1 VALPELWE
9 YHRPCDYAA
18 SPCGDERTCEIEAAV
33 VGSQPRTFQF
43 VRFRMTPSAIMPFRF
58 VSCMELR
65 EVLGK
70 RAMDEHRLLELI
82 EEVPAD
88 SIYYHTHS
96 YYLRH
101 AYTQQLY
108 SNDFATW
115 LGLYAQDRILG
126 ERLGV
131 LDSFEFSNI
140 DDLRTEIVTVMA
152 DHLSH
157 STGMSRFVV
166 SEPFEFIRSHII
178 EISLNVETRTLREFR
193 DALAEV
199 EVGAVYNHV
208 CEARM
213 RKKPLSVDFSCWLA
227 SEDGLGLKELAWK
240 VERVGHLGLNLEG
253 IRKKILHLCDEEISK
268 QRML

>member
-1 VALPELWE
+1 MS
-9 YHRPCDYAA
+9 HR
-18 SPCGDERTCEIEAAV
+18 
-33 VGSQPRTFQF
+33 
-43 VRFRMTPSAIMPFRF
+43 SANMPFHF

-96 YYLRH
+96 YFLRH

-115 LGLYAQDRILG
+115 VVLYAQDRVLG

-131 LDSFEFSNI
+131 LDPFAFGDIEQ
-140 DDLRTEIVTVMA
+140 LRDEIIRIMA
-152 DHLSH
+152 DHLNH
-157 STGMSRFVV
+157 STASSRCVV

-178 EISLNVETRTLREFR
+178 EIPLDLETRTLSEFYG
-193 DALAEV
+193 ALANV

-213 RKKPLSVDFSCWLA
+213 RKRQLSVDFARWLS
-227 SEDGLGLKELAWK
+227 SEEGLGLQELALR
-240 VERVGHLGLNLEG
+240 VEQVGRLGLSLEG
-253 IRKKILHLCDEEISK
+253 MRNKILRLCMGELAR
-268 QRML
+268 QRDQ

>member
-1 VALPELWE
+1 MST
-9 YHRPCDYAA
+9 HAA
-18 SPCGDERTCEIEAAV
+18 N
-33 VGSQPRTFQF
+33 
-43 VRFRMTPSAIMPFRF
+43 MPFRF

-96 YYLRH
+96 YFLRH
-101 AYTQQLY
+101 AYSQQLY

-115 LGLYAQDRILG
+115 VVLYAQDRVLG

-131 LDSFEFSNI
+131 LDPFDFSDI
-140 DDLRTEIVTVMA
+140 EQLRDEILRILG

-157 STGMSRFVV
+157 STVPRYIA

-178 EISLNVETRTLREFR
+178 EIPLGLEARTLSEFY
-193 DALAEV
+193 DALADV
-199 EVGAVYNHV
+199 EIGAVYNHV

-213 RKKPLSVDFSCWLA
+213 RKRLQSVDFSCWL
-227 SEDGLGLKELAWK
+227 SSGEGLGLQQLALNVEQVGRLGLSLEGMRSKILRLCDQELA
-240 VERVGHLGLNLEG
+240 R
-253 IRKKILHLCDEEISK
+253 
-268 QRML
+268 QRTL

>member
-1 VALPELWE
+1 MP
-9 YHRPCDYAA
+9 HR
-18 SPCGDERTCEIEAAV
+18 
-33 VGSQPRTFQF
+33 
-43 VRFRMTPSAIMPFRF
+43 SANMPFHF

-96 YYLRH
+96 YFLRH

-115 LGLYAQDRILG
+115 VVLYAQDRVLG

-131 LDSFEFSNI
+131 LDPFAFGDIEQ
-140 DDLRTEIVTVMA
+140 LRHEILRIMA
-152 DHLSH
+152 DHLNH
-157 STGMSRFVV
+157 STASSRCVV

-178 EISLNVETRTLREFR
+178 EIPLGLETRTLSGFY
-193 DALAEV
+193 DALANV
-199 EVGAVYNHV
+199 EVGAIYNHV

-213 RKKPLSVDFSCWLA
+213 RKRQLSVDFARWLS
-227 SEDGLGLKELAWK
+227 SEEGLGLQELALR
-240 VERVGHLGLNLEG
+240 VEQVGRLGLSLEG
-253 IRKKILHLCDEEISK
+253 MRNKLLRLCMGELAR
-268 QRML
+268 QRDQ

>member
-1 VALPELWE
+1 MP
-9 YHRPCDYAA
+9 HR
-18 SPCGDERTCEIEAAV
+18 
-33 VGSQPRTFQF
+33 
-43 VRFRMTPSAIMPFRF
+43 SANMPFRF

-70 RAMDEHRLLELI
+70 RATDEHRLLELI

-96 YYLRH
+96 YFLRH

-108 SNDFATW
+108 SNDFASW
-115 LGLYAQDRILG
+115 VVLYAQDRVLG

-131 LDSFEFSNI
+131 LDPFAFGDIEQ
-140 DDLRTEIVTVMA
+140 LRDEILRIMA
-152 DHLSH
+152 DHLNH
-157 STGMSRFVV
+157 STASSRCVV

-178 EISLNVETRTLREFR
+178 EVPLDLETRTLNEFY
-193 DALAEV
+193 DALANV

-213 RKKPLSVDFSCWLA
+213 RKRQLSVDFARWLS
-227 SEDGLGLKELAWK
+227 SEEGLGLQELALR
-240 VERVGHLGLNLEG
+240 VEQVGRLGLNLEG
-253 IRKKILHLCDEEISK
+253 MRNKILRLCVGELAT
-268 QRML
+268 QRDQ

>member
-1 VALPELWE
+1 M
-9 YHRPCDYAA
+9 
-18 SPCGDERTCEIEAAV
+18 SNRTAN
-33 VGSQPRTFQF
+33 
-43 VRFRMTPSAIMPFRF
+43 MPFRF

-96 YYLRH
+96 YFLRH

-115 LGLYAQDRILG
+115 VVLYAQDRVLG

-131 LDSFEFSNI
+131 LDPFVFNDVEQ
-140 DDLRTEIVTVMA
+140 LRDEITRIIA
-152 DHLSH
+152 DHLNH
-157 STGMSRFVV
+157 STATSRCVV

-178 EISLNVETRTLREFR
+178 EIPLGLEARTLSEFC
-193 DALAEV
+193 DALANV

-213 RKKPLSVDFSCWLA
+213 RKRLLSVDFARWIS
-227 SEDGLGLKELAWK
+227 SEEGLSSQELGRYVEQVGRLGLSLEGMRNKILRLCLGE
-240 VERVGHLGLNLEG
+240 VERQCTL
-253 IRKKILHLCDEEISK
+253 
-268 QRML
+268 

>member
-1 VALPELWE
+1 MNNHCAK
-9 YHRPCDYAA
+9 
-18 SPCGDERTCEIEAAV
+18 
-33 VGSQPRTFQF
+33 Q
-43 VRFRMTPSAIMPFRF
+43 PFRF
-58 VSCMELR
+58 SSCIELR

-96 YYLRH
+96 YFLRH

-115 LGLYAQDRILG
+115 VVLYAQDRLLG

-131 LDSFEFSNI
+131 LDPFDFSDI
-140 DDLRTEIVTVMA
+140 EQLRDEILRIVA
-152 DHLSH
+152 EHLNH
-157 STGMSRFVV
+157 STVPRCVV
-166 SEPFEFIRSHII
+166 SEPFEFVRSHII
-178 EISLNVETRTLREFR
+178 EIPLGLETKTLSEFH

-213 RKKPLSVDFSCWLA
+213 RKRPLSVDFARWLS
-227 SEDGLGLKELAWK
+227 SEDGLGLQELALN
-240 VERVGHLGLNLEG
+240 VERVGRLGLSLEG
-253 IRKKILHLCDEEISK
+253 MRNKILYLCEQELAR
-268 QRML
+268 QRTL

>member
-1 VALPELWE
+1 MNNHCAK
-9 YHRPCDYAA
+9 
-18 SPCGDERTCEIEAAV
+18 
-33 VGSQPRTFQF
+33 Q
-43 VRFRMTPSAIMPFRF
+43 PFRF
-58 VSCMELR
+58 SSCIELR

-96 YYLRH
+96 YFLRH

-115 LGLYAQDRILG
+115 VVLYAQDRLLG

-131 LDSFEFSNI
+131 LDPFDFSDI
-140 DDLRTEIVTVMA
+140 EQLRDEILRILA
-152 DHLSH
+152 DHLNH
-157 STGMSRFVV
+157 STVPRCVV

-178 EISLNVETRTLREFR
+178 EIPLGLETKTLSEFH

-213 RKKPLSVDFSCWLA
+213 RKRPLSVDFARWLS
-227 SEDGLGLKELAWK
+227 SEDGLGLQELALN
-240 VERVGHLGLNLEG
+240 VERVGRLGLSLEG
-253 IRKKILHLCDEEISK
+253 MRNKILYLCEQELAR
-268 QRML
+268 QRTL

>member
-1 VALPELWE
+1 MSN
-9 YHRPCDYAA
+9 R
-18 SPCGDERTCEIEAAV
+18 
-33 VGSQPRTFQF
+33 
-43 VRFRMTPSAIMPFRF
+43 SANMPFRF

-96 YYLRH
+96 YFLRH

-115 LGLYAQDRILG
+115 VVLYAQDRLLG

-131 LDSFEFSNI
+131 LDPFDFSDI
-140 DDLRTEIVTVMA
+140 EQLRDEILRIMSE
-152 DHLSH
+152 HLNH
-157 STGMSRFVV
+157 STVPRCVV

-178 EISLNVETRTLREFR
+178 EIPLGLEARTLCEFH
-193 DALAEV
+193 DALANV

-213 RKKPLSVDFSCWLA
+213 RKRQLSVDFARWFS
-227 SEDGLGLKELAWK
+227 SEEGLGLQELARN
-240 VERVGHLGLNLEG
+240 VEQVGRLGLSLEG
-253 IRKKILHLCDEEISK
+253 MRKKILRLCDDELAR
-268 QRML
+268 QRTL

>member
-1 VALPELWE
+1 MP
-9 YHRPCDYAA
+9 HR
-18 SPCGDERTCEIEAAV
+18 
-33 VGSQPRTFQF
+33 
-43 VRFRMTPSAIMPFRF
+43 SANMPFRF

-96 YYLRH
+96 YFLRH

-108 SNDFATW
+108 SNDFASW
-115 LGLYAQDRILG
+115 VVLYAQDRVLG

-131 LDSFEFSNI
+131 LDPFAFGDIEQ
-140 DDLRTEIVTVMA
+140 LRDEILRIMA
-152 DHLSH
+152 DHLNH
-157 STGMSRFVV
+157 STASSRCVV

-178 EISLNVETRTLREFR
+178 EVPLDLETRTLNEFY
-193 DALAEV
+193 DALANV

-213 RKKPLSVDFSCWLA
+213 RKRQLSVDFARWLS
-227 SEDGLGLKELAWK
+227 SEEGLGLQELALR
-240 VERVGHLGLNLEG
+240 VEQVGRLGLNLEG
-253 IRKKILHLCDEEISK
+253 MRNKILRLCVGELAR
-268 QRML
+268 QRYQ

>member
-1 VALPELWE
+1 MS
-9 YHRPCDYAA
+9 HR
-18 SPCGDERTCEIEAAV
+18 
-33 VGSQPRTFQF
+33 
-43 VRFRMTPSAIMPFRF
+43 SANMPFHF

-96 YYLRH
+96 YFLRH

-115 LGLYAQDRILG
+115 VVLYAQDRVLG

-131 LDSFEFSNI
+131 LDPFAFGDIEQ
-140 DDLRTEIVTVMA
+140 LRDEIIRIMA
-152 DHLSH
+152 DHLNH
-157 STGMSRFVV
+157 STASSRCVV

-178 EISLNVETRTLREFR
+178 EIPLGLETRTLSEFYG
-193 DALAEV
+193 ALADV

-213 RKKPLSVDFSCWLA
+213 RKRQLSVDFARWISSEEGLELQELA
-227 SEDGLGLKELAWK
+227 RRVEQVGRLGLSLEGMRSKILRLCMGELA
-240 VERVGHLGLNLEG
+240 R
-253 IRKKILHLCDEEISK
+253 
-268 QRML
+268 QRDQ

>member
-1 VALPELWE
+1 MNNHCAK
-9 YHRPCDYAA
+9 
-18 SPCGDERTCEIEAAV
+18 
-33 VGSQPRTFQF
+33 Q
-43 VRFRMTPSAIMPFRF
+43 PFRF
-58 VSCMELR
+58 SSCMELR

-96 YYLRH
+96 YFLRH

-115 LGLYAQDRILG
+115 VVLYAQDRLLG

-131 LDSFEFSNI
+131 LDPFDFSDI
-140 DDLRTEIVTVMA
+140 EQLRDEILRIVA
-152 DHLSH
+152 EHLNH
-157 STGMSRFVV
+157 STVPRCVV

-178 EISLNVETRTLREFR
+178 EIPLGLETKTLSEFH

-213 RKKPLSVDFSCWLA
+213 RKRPLSVDFARWLS
-227 SEDGLGLKELAWK
+227 SEDGLGLQELALNI
-240 VERVGHLGLNLEG
+240 ERVGRLGLSLEG
-253 IRKKILHLCDEEISK
+253 MRNKILYLCEQELAR
-268 QRML
+268 QRIL

>member
-1 VALPELWE
+1 MSI
-9 YHRPCDYAA
+9 C
-18 SPCGDERTCEIEAAV
+18 
-33 VGSQPRTFQF
+33 
-43 VRFRMTPSAIMPFRF
+43 SANMPFRF

-96 YYLRH
+96 YFLRH

-115 LGLYAQDRILG
+115 VVLYAQDRVLG

-131 LDSFEFSNI
+131 LDPFDFSDI
-140 DDLRTEIVTVMA
+140 EQLRDEILRILA
-152 DHLSH
+152 DHLNH
-157 STGMSRFVV
+157 STVPRFIV

-178 EISLNVETRTLREFR
+178 EVPLGLEARTLSEFY
-193 DALAEV
+193 DALADV

-213 RKKPLSVDFSCWLA
+213 RKRLQSVDFSCWL
-227 SEDGLGLKELAWK
+227 SSGEGLGLQQLALNVEQVGRLGLSLEGMRSKILRLCDQELA
-240 VERVGHLGLNLEG
+240 R
-253 IRKKILHLCDEEISK
+253 
-268 QRML
+268 QRTL

>member
-1 VALPELWE
+1 MST
-9 YHRPCDYAA
+9 HAA
-18 SPCGDERTCEIEAAV
+18 N
-33 VGSQPRTFQF
+33 
-43 VRFRMTPSAIMPFRF
+43 MPFRF

-96 YYLRH
+96 YFLRH
-101 AYTQQLY
+101 AYSQQLY

-115 LGLYAQDRILG
+115 VVLYAQDRVLG

-131 LDSFEFSNI
+131 LDPFDFSDI
-140 DDLRTEIVTVMA
+140 EQLRDEILRILA
-152 DHLSH
+152 DHLNH
-157 STGMSRFVV
+157 STVPRFIV

-178 EISLNVETRTLREFR
+178 EIPLGLEARTLSEFY
-193 DALAEV
+193 DALADV
-199 EVGAVYNHV
+199 EIGAVYNHV

-213 RKKPLSVDFSCWLA
+213 RKRLQSVDFSCWL
-227 SEDGLGLKELAWK
+227 SSGEGLGLQQLALNVEQVGRLGLSLEGMRSKILRLCDQELA
-240 VERVGHLGLNLEG
+240 R
-253 IRKKILHLCDEEISK
+253 
-268 QRML
+268 QRTL

>member
-1 VALPELWE
+1 MP
-9 YHRPCDYAA
+9 HR
-18 SPCGDERTCEIEAAV
+18 
-33 VGSQPRTFQF
+33 
-43 VRFRMTPSAIMPFRF
+43 SANMPFRF

-96 YYLRH
+96 YFLRH

-108 SNDFATW
+108 SNDFASW
-115 LGLYAQDRILG
+115 VVLYAQDRVLG

-131 LDSFEFSNI
+131 LDPFAFGDIEQ
-140 DDLRTEIVTVMA
+140 LRDEILRIMA
-152 DHLSH
+152 DHLNH
-157 STGMSRFVV
+157 STASSRCLV

-178 EISLNVETRTLREFR
+178 EVPLDLETRTLNEFY
-193 DALAEV
+193 DALANV

-213 RKKPLSVDFSCWLA
+213 RKRQLSVDFARWLS
-227 SEDGLGLKELAWK
+227 SEEGLGLQELALR
-240 VERVGHLGLNLEG
+240 VEQVGRLGLNLEG
-253 IRKKILHLCDEEISK
+253 MRNKILRLCVGELAR
-268 QRML
+268 QRDQ

>member
-1 VALPELWE
+1 
-9 YHRPCDYAA
+9 
-18 SPCGDERTCEIEAAV
+18 
-33 VGSQPRTFQF
+33 
-43 VRFRMTPSAIMPFRF
+43 
-58 VSCMELR
+58 MELR

-96 YYLRH
+96 YFLRH

-115 LGLYAQDRILG
+115 AVLYAQDRLLG

-131 LDSFEFSNI
+131 LDPFDFSDI
-140 DDLRTEIVTVMA
+140 EQLRDEILRIVA
-152 DHLSH
+152 EHLNH
-157 STGMSRFVV
+157 STVPRCIV

-178 EISLNVETRTLREFR
+178 EIPLGLETKTLSEFH

-213 RKKPLSVDFSCWLA
+213 RKRPLSVDFARWLS
-227 SEDGLGLKELAWK
+227 SEDGLGLQELALNIEK
-240 VERVGHLGLNLEG
+240 VGRLGLSLEG
-253 IRKKILHLCDEEISK
+253 MRNKILYLCEQELAR
-268 QRML
+268 QRTL

>member
-1 VALPELWE
+1 MNNHCAK
-9 YHRPCDYAA
+9 
-18 SPCGDERTCEIEAAV
+18 
-33 VGSQPRTFQF
+33 Q
-43 VRFRMTPSAIMPFRF
+43 PFRF
-58 VSCMELR
+58 SSCIELR

-96 YYLRH
+96 YFLRH

-115 LGLYAQDRILG
+115 VVLYAQDRLLG

-131 LDSFEFSNI
+131 LDPFDFSDI
-140 DDLRTEIVTVMA
+140 EQLRDEILRIVA
-152 DHLSH
+152 EHLNH
-157 STGMSRFVV
+157 STVPRCVV
-166 SEPFEFIRSHII
+166 SEPFEFVRSHII
-178 EISLNVETRTLREFR
+178 EIPLGMETKTLSEFH

-213 RKKPLSVDFSCWLA
+213 RKRPLSVDFARWLS
-227 SEDGLGLKELAWK
+227 SEDGLGLQELALN
-240 VERVGHLGLNLEG
+240 VERVGRLGLSLEG
-253 IRKKILHLCDEEISK
+253 MRNKILRLCEQELAR
-268 QRML
+268 QRTL

>member
-1 VALPELWE
+1 MSN
-9 YHRPCDYAA
+9 H
-18 SPCGDERTCEIEAAV
+18 
-33 VGSQPRTFQF
+33 
-43 VRFRMTPSAIMPFRF
+43 SANMPFRF

-82 EEVPAD
+82 EEVPTD

-96 YYLRH
+96 YFLRH

-115 LGLYAQDRILG
+115 VVLYAQDRVLG

-131 LDSFEFSNI
+131 LDPFDFSDI
-140 DDLRTEIVTVMA
+140 EQLRDEIVRIMA
-152 DHLSH
+152 DHLNH
-157 STGMSRFVV
+157 SSVVPRCVV

-178 EISLNVETRTLREFR
+178 EIPLGLEAKTLSEFH

-213 RKKPLSVDFSCWLA
+213 RKRLLSVDFACWLS
-227 SEDGLGLKELAWK
+227 SEEGLGLQDLALD
-240 VERVGHLGLNLEG
+240 VERVGRLGLSLEG
-253 IRKKILHLCDEEISK
+253 MRNKILRLCDQELAR
-268 QRML
+268 QRGLHQSGDRDA

>member
-1 VALPELWE
+1 MNNHCAK
-9 YHRPCDYAA
+9 
-18 SPCGDERTCEIEAAV
+18 
-33 VGSQPRTFQF
+33 Q
-43 VRFRMTPSAIMPFRF
+43 PFRF
-58 VSCMELR
+58 SSCIELR

-96 YYLRH
+96 YFLRH

-115 LGLYAQDRILG
+115 VVLYAQDRLLG

-131 LDSFEFSNI
+131 LDPFDFSDI
-140 DDLRTEIVTVMA
+140 EQLRDEILRIMA
-152 DHLSH
+152 DHLNH
-157 STGMSRFVV
+157 STVPRCVV
-166 SEPFEFIRSHII
+166 SEPFEFIRSHIF
-178 EISLNVETRTLREFR
+178 EIPLGLETKTLSEFH

-213 RKKPLSVDFSCWLA
+213 RKRPLSVDFARWLS
-227 SEDGLGLKELAWK
+227 SEDGLGLQELALN
-240 VERVGHLGLNLEG
+240 VERVGRLGLSLEG
-253 IRKKILHLCDEEISK
+253 MRNKILRLCEQELAR
-268 QRML
+268 QRTL

>member
-1 VALPELWE
+1 MP
-9 YHRPCDYAA
+9 HR
-18 SPCGDERTCEIEAAV
+18 
-33 VGSQPRTFQF
+33 
-43 VRFRMTPSAIMPFRF
+43 SANMPFRF

-96 YYLRH
+96 YFLRH

-108 SNDFATW
+108 SNDFASW
-115 LGLYAQDRILG
+115 VVLYAQDRVLG

-131 LDSFEFSNI
+131 LDPFAFGDIEQ
-140 DDLRTEIVTVMA
+140 LRDEILRIMA
-152 DHLSH
+152 DHLNH
-157 STGMSRFVV
+157 STASSRCVV

-178 EISLNVETRTLREFR
+178 EVPLDLETRTLNEFY
-193 DALAEV
+193 DALANV

-213 RKKPLSVDFSCWLA
+213 RKRQLSVDFARWLS
-227 SEDGLGLKELAWK
+227 SEEGLGLQELALR
-240 VERVGHLGLNLEG
+240 VEQVGRLGLNLEG
-253 IRKKILHLCDEEISK
+253 MRNKILRLCVGELAR
-268 QRML
+268 QRDQ